1 MLAQALVD
9 RNPLAMVPVGGED
22 EDGEQ
27 LMVYNPVYGASNVS
41 FAVRFFFF
49 TTLKP
54 RVITISSLRWSP
66 WQRVLRGEERENIYQ
81 TYDVGP

>member
-41 FAVRFFFF
+41 FAVRKERIFIGLM
-49 TTLKP
+49 TSDRKLKA
-54 RVITISSLRWSP
+54 S
-66 WQRVLRGEERENIYQ
+66 RE
-81 TYDVGP
+81 GSK